1 MTIEFNMQIAVK
13 NIIACRRRAKP
24 QDVAHGIA
32 WYAEAY
38 EECRIIAER
47 YDLPVCVVA
56 GVVAALSPN
65 NRWTINIKNA
75 ADLINAFWNGCAM
88 DSVSVSTYSAMKRK
102 AWCILEQNVLFDSDD
117 RLYKWTEND
126 STQEEIKA
134 ILNGRKIVCFYEN
147 IMGEDTCTIDGHA
160 RNIAYNERVNLTDNK
175 TNIGVREYANLQ
187 EAYRQAA
194 KRCTVNGRRFKA
206 YELQAVTWVT
216 WRKQHGIA

>member
-1 MTIEFNMQIAVK
+1 MTIEFNMQIAVR

-24 QDVAHGIA
+24 QDVAAGIA

-38 EECRIIAER
+38 EECRLIAWQHN
-47 YDLPVCVVA
+47 LPVYAVV

-65 NRWTINIKNA
+65 NRWTTNITNA
-75 ADLINAFWNGCAM
+75 RDLIDAFVNDRDM
-88 DSVSVSTYSAMKRK
+88 DSVSVCTYSAMKRK
-102 AWCILEQNVLFDSDD
+102 AWDILVTAVRPGEM
-117 RLYKWTEND
+117 
-126 STQEEIKA
+126 KA
-134 ILNGRKIVCFYEN
+134 HLNGRKIVCFYEN

-194 KRCTVNGRRFKA
+194 KRCTVNGRKFKA

>member
-1 MTIEFNMQIAVK
+1 MTIEFNMEIAVR

-38 EECRIIAER
+38 EECRTIADEYR
-47 YDLPVCVVA
+47 LPVYVVV

-65 NRWTINIKNA
+65 NRWTTNIKNA
-75 ADLINAFWNGCAM
+75 RDLIDCYSHGIDM
-88 DSVSVSTYSAMKRK
+88 DRVSVCTYSAMKRK
-102 AWCILEQNVLFDSDD
+102 AWSILED
-117 RLYKWTEND
+117 RPIRLVEHDTVIVDETKER
-126 STQEEIKA
+126 
-134 ILNGRKIVCFYEN
+134 LNGRKIVCFYEN

-175 TNIGVREYANLQ
+175 TNIGIREYANLQ

-194 KRCTVNGRRFKA
+194 KRCTVNGRKFKA

>member
-1 MTIEFNMQIAVK
+1 MTVEFNMEIAVR

-38 EECRIIAER
+38 EECRLIAWQHN
-47 YDLPVCVVA
+47 LPVYAVV
-56 GVVAALSPN
+56 GCVAALSPN
-65 NRWTINIKNA
+65 NRWSTNITNA
-75 ADLINAFWNGCAM
+75 RDLIEAFVNGRDM
-88 DSVSVSTYSAMKRK
+88 DSVSVCTYSAMKRK
-102 AWCILEQNVLFDSDD
+102 AWDILVTAVRPGEM
-117 RLYKWTEND
+117 
-126 STQEEIKA
+126 KA
-134 ILNGRKIVCFYEN
+134 HLNGRKIVCFYEN

-175 TNIGVREYANLQ
+175 TNIGVKEYANLQ

>member
-1 MTIEFNMQIAVK
+1 MTIEFNMQIAVR

-24 QDVAHGIA
+24 QDVAAGIA

-38 EECRIIAER
+38 EECRTIADK
-47 YDLPVCVVA
+47 YDLSIHVVV

-65 NRWTINIKNA
+65 NRWTTNITNA
-75 ADLINAFWNGCAM
+75 RDLIDAFVNGRDM
-88 DSVSVSTYSAMKRK
+88 DSVSVCTYGAMKRK
-102 AWCILEQNVLFDSDD
+102 AWSILDILPCQDEV
-117 RLYKWTEND
+117 KV
-126 STQEEIKA
+126 

-175 TNIGVREYANLQ
+175 TNIGVKEYANLQ

-194 KRCTVNGRRFKA
+194 KRCTVNGRKFKA